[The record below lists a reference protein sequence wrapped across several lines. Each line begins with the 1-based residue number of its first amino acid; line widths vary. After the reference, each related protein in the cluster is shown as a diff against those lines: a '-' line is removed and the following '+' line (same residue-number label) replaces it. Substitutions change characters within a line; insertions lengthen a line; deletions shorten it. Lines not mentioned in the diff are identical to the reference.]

1 MKKRVLQC
9 TGYGIAVV
17 CLLYFVVLLI
27 TIGPAF
33 RFSFVWLAFGLFFLG
48 ISLVLTFSKKGFQW
62 MPKPVLVLVEAV
74 VVCGCLVFVVIEG
87 LIIAESVKQPQ
98 NEADYLIVLG
108 AKVNGTTPSL
118 ILQYRINKAAE
129 YMKKHPGTKAIVSG
143 GQGADEGISEAEA
156 MKNGLLS
163 SGIAAERIL
172 VEDQS
177 TSTKENLDYS
187 QKLLTEA
194 GGSIKESKVIVV
206 TTDFHVL
213 RAVGIA
219 RKAGYGQVEG
229 LAAKSVWYL
238 IPTNYVR
245 EFMAVVKDKL
255 IANM

>member
-163 SGIAAERIL
+163 SGIAA
-172 VEDQS
+172 
-177 TSTKENLDYS
+177 
-187 QKLLTEA
+187 
-194 GGSIKESKVIVV
+194 
-206 TTDFHVL
+206 
-213 RAVGIA
+213 
-219 RKAGYGQVEG
+219 
-229 LAAKSVWYL
+229 
-238 IPTNYVR
+238 
-245 EFMAVVKDKL
+245 
-255 IANM
+255 

>member
-1 MKKRVLQC
+1 
-9 TGYGIAVV
+9 
-17 CLLYFVVLLI
+17 
-27 TIGPAF
+27 
-33 RFSFVWLAFGLFFLG
+33 
-48 ISLVLTFSKKGFQW
+48 

-194 GGSIKESKVIVV
+194 GGSVKESKVIVV

-219 RKAGYGQVEG
+219 RKAGYEQVEG